1 MSAQEPPAVPIRR
14 DEQPSMRDLLA
25 SCAAANAVSTPPR
38 AADAETEREK
48 REKRE
53 KTEQRTRRQPEQAA
67 EGRDERTQRQLGA
80 PGVTSDR
87 DAA

>member
-25 SCAAANAVSTPPR
+25 SCAAANAVSTPPG
-38 AADAETEREK
+38 AAGAEEAGE
-48 REKRE
+48 E
-53 KTEQRTRRQPEQAA
+53 A
-67 EGRDERTQRQLGA
+67 GDGA
-80 PGVTSDR
+80 PQERARRARQRPTAPVTPPTR